1 MKKLAAYM
9 FLAILVYA
17 VIYIVLIQGK
27 RSSAEKTSAFCN
39 ALAVAMPAAEIEMRI
54 KQQGFDYTVVNVP
67 DSTQTVLMISHADE
81 AESVCKALIENER
94 LLEKQFVL
102 SVF

>member
-17 VIYIVLIQGK
+17 VIYTLLIQGK
-27 RSSAEKTSAFCN
+27 RSSAEKNSAFCYE
-39 ALAVAMPAAEIEMRI
+39 LAIAMSVTEVEKLI
-54 KQQGFDYTVVNVP
+54 KLKGFDYTVVNVP